1 MLTGLTHFDLKQ
13 QTALINTRP
22 GHLVQGARPYPI
34 HHIPDDAQPVV
45 FPLDPVDSLLLSQ
58 VMTDVIEVA
67 VEKDLPLFF
76 GLYHNLPLLLLLGSH
91 IVKFALFVMI
101 FA

>member
-13 QTALINTRP
+13 QTALLNTMP
-22 GHLVQGARPYPI
+22 SHLVQGAQPYPI
-34 HHIPDDAQPVV
+34 YYIPDDPQPVV

-58 VMTDVIEVA
+58 VMIDAIEVA
-67 VEKDLPLFF
+67 VEKDLPLSLS
-76 GLYHNLPLLLLLGSH
+76 LYHNLPLLLLLGSH
-91 IVKFALFVMI
+91 IVKFALFVVI